1 MCDPNII
8 KIQGNLMT
16 KKLTAKAKASHKRDD
31 NDIFELP
38 DGAHGFGG
46 PVLDVRCN
54 GKDRRWSC
62 KAVFRNNR
70 ITVQLGTVEELA
82 TVSAA
87 KQAMTKARNLCKQDI
102 DPRENLRLERDVVP
116 TFGQHAEV
124 FMDDYVPTLKNP
136 KHQEKWRASV
146 RNHCKTIWN
155 IKVDHLLTSD
165 MLRVLKPIW
174 KEIPV
179 MASEVRA
186 RMEVIIDDATFKNLR
201 TGDNP
206 ARWSLQMQRALG
218 GKPPKSGQTR
228 GAHKSVH
235 PDDMP
240 AVMAALRE
248 KGTQSAR
255 ALFAIALSCLRSAAF
270 VQMHTRELDLD
281 AAQPNWSIPPERFKV
296 DPHKKAFK
304 VPLAPQFV
312 AVLREQL
319 DFLEQIFGK
328 PYSGYLWP
336 AQKDETDN
344 EWISDATM
352 LRYLQ
357 RTMGINATV
366 HGFRASYKTWAN
378 RQFLEGTDATPKYHH
393 HAIEYCQAHTT
404 PGGKGSSEDPYD
416 RDQMMFPARVGIM
429 RDWANHCDPL
439 PTGNA
444 VREAA

>member
-1 MCDPNII
+1 
-8 KIQGNLMT
+8 LT
-16 KKLTAKAKASHKRDD
+16 KKLTALTKDPKKRDD

-46 PVLDVRCN
+46 PVLDVRSN
-54 GKDRRWSC
+54 GNDRRWSC
-62 KAVFRNNR
+62 KAVFRGNR

-87 KQAMTKARNLCKQDI
+87 KQAMAKARGLCKQDI
-102 DPRENLRLERDVVP
+102 DPRENLRQERDVGP

-136 KHQEKWRASV
+136 KHQDKWRSSV
-146 RNHCKTIWN
+146 RNHCAPIWN

-165 MLRVLKPIW
+165 ILRVLKPIW
-174 KEIPV
+174 KTIPV

-186 RMEVIIDDATFKNLR
+186 RMEVIIDDATFKNFR

-206 ARWSLQMQRALG
+206 AKWSLQMQRSLG

-235 PDDMP
+235 PDDIP

-255 ALFAIALSCLRSAAF
+255 ALYAIALTCLRSAEF
-270 VQMHTRELDLD
+270 LSMHTRELDLD
-281 AAQPNWSIPPERFKV
+281 ATVPVWTVPKERFKV
-296 DPHKKAFK
+296 DPHNNDFK
-304 VPLAPQFV
+304 VPLAPQLV
-312 AVLREQL
+312 RVLRDQL
-319 DFLEQIFGK
+319 AYLEMMYGA
-328 PYSGYLWP
+328 PYKGPLWP
-336 AQKDETDN
+336 ALQDDSDSELM
-344 EWISDATM
+344 SDATM

-357 RTMGINATV
+357 RTMKLNATV
-366 HGFRASYKTWAN
+366 HGFRASYKTWAMG
-378 RQFLEGTDATPKYHH
+378 QFLEGTEATPKYHH
-393 HAIEYCQAHTT
+393 YAIEYCQAHTT
-404 PGGKGSSEDPYD
+404 PGGKGSSEDPYL

-429 RDWANHCDPL
+429 RDWASYCDPL

-444 VREAA
+444 IREAA